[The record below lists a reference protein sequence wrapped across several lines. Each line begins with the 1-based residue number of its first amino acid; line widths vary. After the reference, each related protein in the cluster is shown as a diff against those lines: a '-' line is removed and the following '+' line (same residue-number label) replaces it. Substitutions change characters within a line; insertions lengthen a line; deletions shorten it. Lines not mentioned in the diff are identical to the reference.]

1 MKNTKIIKGQCKNNG
16 EYKIEDKY
24 TPILN
29 NGIVIGFIE
38 SVDEENINIVLWDKY
53 ISKEYL
59 YGESKNIL
67 YSLSLGC
74 VI

>member
-1 MKNTKIIKGQCKNNG
+1 MAQIIEGRFKNNG
-16 EYKIEDKY
+16 EYKEEDKY

-29 NGIVIGFIE
+29 NGTVVGFIE
-38 SVDEENINIVLWDKY
+38 SVEKENVNIILWEKC

-67 YSLSLGC
+67 CSISFC
-74 VI
+74 

>member
-1 MKNTKIIKGQCKNNG
+1 MKNTKIIKGQFKNNG

-38 SVDEENINIVLWDKY
+38 SVGKENINIVLWSEY
-53 ISKEYL
+53 ISKKYL
-59 YGESKNIL
+59 KNTL
-67 YSLSLGC
+67 CALSLGC

>member
-1 MKNTKIIKGQCKNNG
+1 MEKRVKGQFKNNG

-38 SVDEENINIVLWDKY
+38 SVDRENINIVLWGKY

-59 YGESKNIL
+59 YDESKNIL
-67 YSLSLGC
+67 HSLSLGY